1 MSNFRIFILAFLVV
15 VLVVLGMI
23 YVNISSRMD
32 VIQQQQQM
40 ASAPVPVNPSPYL
53 PMPTQAPASA
63 VQPVVVAD
71 PVVSEELAHVS
82 AELERMTKENEE
94 LKKRHALAEEERD
107 LLERQSMEK
116 GDPRL
121 QWLNEIKDAEQVGR
135 VTEYYRDANLVLF
148 QSIGQPDLKVGQELG
163 IRRRGSIFVSLIIDG
178 VDPDGK
184 VFQSYVKRNTLFD
197 NNDKEPIKPGDEV
210 IVPPASWQE
219 NMTEEDKSGM
229 VSPSAPVPVEAPKP
243 VMIPMEP

>member
-1 MSNFRIFILAFLVV
+1 MSNFRILILAFLVV
-15 VLVVLGMI
+15 VLAVLGMI

-82 AELERMTKENEE
+82 AELERMKKENEE

-148 QSIGQPDLKVGQELG
+148 QSIGQPDMKVGQELG

>member
-1 MSNFRIFILAFLVV
+1 
-15 VLVVLGMI
+15 
-23 YVNISSRMD
+23 MD

-82 AELERMTKENEE
+82 AELERMKKENEE

>member
-82 AELERMTKENEE
+82 AELERMKKENEE

-148 QSIGQPDLKVGQELG
+148 QSIGQPDLKVGLG